1 MFAIFFIAELHSH
14 PRVPVQ
20 LGTIQ
25 MSTGTHALV
34 LQARGIE
41 DLPKGMR
48 RLLET
53 SSIFKC
59 AVNIGMDA
67 SMLRERCVSLD
78 RPIPCS
84 APAFVPQCFSCPL
97 FSWFSAVLV

>member
-1 MFAIFFIAELHSH
+1 MTRQSNNMMSSWKQEKSLLFIIAFHYCLFLKSS
-14 PRVPVQ
+14 PIMPLQ

-41 DLPKGMR
+41 DLPKGMC

-67 SMLRERCVSLD
+67 SMLRERCVHFG
-78 RPIPCS
+78 PC
-84 APAFVPQCFSCPL
+84 
-97 FSWFSAVLV
+97 